1 MASKRFG
8 DEIKTKRTHIG
19 MPLYWQHEVTG
30 RMREIVRK
38 FFENEPLDARE
49 LEVLRGYVHQWVVA
63 MPHKPEDYN
72 RILEMSQDELKR
84 YIWEVLV
91 TEYAIDPF

>member
-1 MASKRFG
+1 
-8 DEIKTKRTHIG
+8 
-19 MPLYWQHEVTG
+19 
-30 RMREIVRK
+30 
-38 FFENEPLDARE
+38 
-49 LEVLRGYVHQWVVA
+49 